1 MIYLSCA
8 IANIVNSNA
17 DFIDLPADATE
28 WRFTGRTGNL
38 IDRFKGIA
46 KMEELDMSTHAGVFG
61 TTSGEGDPNTPG
73 NIDGAAISYMY
84 FDGYSTSGDG
94 YRVWS
99 GTTDSEHQEFTM
111 IFDLFVPASNNSA
124 YISFFNGND
133 NNSNDA
139 DYLITPSNRGVFGSS
154 TADLWEKSR
163 WQRIALVTDHT
174 RSSAKLFVDGVEVS
188 DISSRDFVWGGGNGL
203 HFWILSDDNGNHS
216 EGYIANF
223 AFVPIALPPAD
234 LMALGG
240 TDSGGI
246 FEVGFAGCPR
256 SLSYQTDTEAQS
268 ISLSWM
274 PADAS
279 FAATGIEVLR
289 DGKSIAILPL
299 DASSYTDS
307 LAGGPLTAEYRYT
320 VQTYGGAHGD
330 ECTPMQ
336 ITVHYSA
343 AG

>member
-1 MIYLSCA
+1 
-8 IANIVNSNA
+8 
-17 DFIDLPADATE
+17 
-28 WRFTGRTGNL
+28 
-38 IDRFKGIA
+38 
-46 KMEELDMSTHAGVFG
+46 
-61 TTSGEGDPNTPG
+61 
-73 NIDGAAISYMY
+73 MY

-139 DYLITPSNRGVFGSS
+139 DYLITPSNRGVFGGS
-154 TADLWEKSR
+154 TADLWEKSS

-256 SLSYQTDTEAQS
+256 SLSYQTDTDAQS

-279 FAATGIEVLR
+279 FSATGIEVLR
-289 DGKSIAILPL
+289 DGKSIATLPL

-307 LAGGPLTAEYRYT
+307 LAGGPLTAEYQYT
-320 VQTYGGAHGD
+320 VQTYGGAHGN
-330 ECTPMQ
+330 ECTPM
-336 ITVHYSA
+336 
-343 AG
+343 